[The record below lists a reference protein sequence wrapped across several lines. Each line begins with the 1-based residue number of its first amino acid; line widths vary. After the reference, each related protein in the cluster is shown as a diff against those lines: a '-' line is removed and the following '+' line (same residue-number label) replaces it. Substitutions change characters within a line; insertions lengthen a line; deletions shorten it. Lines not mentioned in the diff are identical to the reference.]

1 MNGERGGLRTVT
13 LTSSDGARAEVA
25 VHGAHVLSWQ
35 AAGDAR
41 ERLFLSERTELR
53 AGVAI
58 RGGIPVIFPQFATAG
73 PLPRHGFARTLPW
86 TLVDAG
92 AIDGGRARATLRLAE
107 SEVTRAVWPHR
118 FVAELTV
125 TIGGA
130 ALEVALAVTNA
141 DPAPLSFT
149 AALHSYL
156 RVTDVAHAALLGLR
170 GIRYRDSTA
179 GGTERVD
186 HDEALHVR
194 GEVDRIYLDV
204 PTALELWDADA
215 PALTVATDGFR
226 DVVVWNPGPERAA
239 ALADLEPGGWSRF
252 LCVEAATVAEPV
264 VLAPGARW
272 RGAQTLTA
280 RAGS

>member
-13 LTSSDGARAEVA
+13 LTASDGARAEVA
-25 VHGAHVLSWQ
+25 THGAHVLSWQ

-58 RGGIPVIFPQFATAG
+58 RGGIPVIFPQFATVG

-92 AIDGGRARATLRLAE
+92 AIDGGRARATLRLGE
-107 SEVTRAVWPHR
+107 SELTRAVWPHR

-125 TIGGA
+125 TIGGP

-141 DPAPLSFT
+141 DVAPFAFT
-149 AALHSYL
+149 GALHTYL
-156 RVTDVAHAALLGLR
+156 RVADVARAALRGLR
-170 GIRYRDSTA
+170 GLRYRDSTA
-179 GGTERVD
+179 SGAERVD
-186 HDEALHVR
+186 DDDALTVR

-204 PTALELWDADA
+204 PTALELSDAGA
-215 PALTVATDGFR
+215 ATLTVNMDGFR
-226 DVVVWNPGPERAA
+226 DVVVWNPGAERAA
-239 ALADLEPGGWSRF
+239 ALSDLEPGGSSRF
-252 LCVEAATVAEPV
+252 LCVEAAVVAEPV
-264 VLAPGARW
+264 MLARGAHW
-272 RGAQTLTA
+272 RGAQTLVA
-280 RAGS
+280 R

>member
-13 LTSSDGARAEVA
+13 LTASDGARAEVA
-25 VHGAHVLSWQ
+25 THGAHVLSWQ

-58 RGGIPVIFPQFATAG
+58 RGGIPVIFPQFATSG

-92 AIDGGRARATLRLAE
+92 ATDGGRTRATLRLGHT
-107 SEVTRAVWPHR
+107 EVTQAIWPHR

-130 ALEVALAVTNA
+130 TLEVALAVTNA
-141 DPAPLSFT
+141 DAAPLSFT
-149 AALHSYL
+149 AALHTYL
-156 RVTDVAHAALLGLR
+156 RVADVARAALHGLR
-170 GIRYRDSTA
+170 GLRYRDSTA
-179 GGTERVD
+179 GGAERVD
-186 HDEALHVR
+186 RDDALTVP

-204 PTALELWDADA
+204 PTALELRDAGA
-215 PALTVATDGFR
+215 PALTVDMDGFR
-226 DVVVWNPGPERAA
+226 DVVVWNPGAERAA
-239 ALADLEPGGWSRF
+239 ALSDLELGGWSRF
-252 LCVEAATVAEPV
+252 LCVEAAVVAEPV
-264 VLAPGARW
+264 VLAPGAHW

-280 RAGS
+280 R